1 MIDLKHEAE
10 NFVPMDLGPDAEN
23 DKSDITWAYQLYNKS
38 LGYIKKGFV
47 EMARQNL
54 KKALALNP
62 DLYPARML
70 LGVCLFE
77 NGDRVGAMRTFNAIR
92 DIKYKRLALSYYD
105 YLSEEADRPAEES
118 GKILI
123 LTKLYKEATGVS
135 VSTKANS
142 ETKPERKTGPAPIK
156 QEEDHIPID
165 DDGKIEVP
173 KFIQERQKERQK
185 QTIVYSHTND
195 GVVEEIVK
203 QKREA
208 AKNIARKTGEAQ
220 TPFKFNSVY
229 NKKIF
234 GEERKE
240 ETPNKKE
247 ETHERNAKDNMVI
260 SIASIIILVYMV
272 IVSILLM
279 QNMTENRR
287 LKNNYADLQK
297 QYEEAI
303 ITPTPKPYIPPTPSP
318 EPVFEEYDAESGE
331 AETETETET
340 NENTD
345 TTNS

>member
-105 YLSEEADRPAEES
+105 YLSEEAERPAEES

-135 VSTKANS
+135 VSIKAK
-142 ETKPERKTGPAPIK
+142 EDKPEEKKPLMPIR
-156 QEEDHIPID
+156 QEDDHIPID

-173 KFIQERQKERQK
+173 KFIQERQRERQK

-208 AKNIARKTGEAQ
+208 AQDIARKSGEAKS
-220 TPFKFNSVY
+220 PFRFNSVY

-234 GEERKE
+234 GEDRREEKE
-240 ETPNKKE
+240 DKKE
-247 ETHERNAKDNMVI
+247 TIQEKSAKENMVV
-260 SIASIIILVYMV
+260 SIASIVILIYMV

-287 LKNNYADLQK
+287 LKNSYADLEK
-297 QYEEAI
+297 QYQEAI

-318 EPVFEEYDAESGE
+318 EPVYEEVTDEQDTTENES
-331 AETETETET
+331 
-340 NENTD
+340 NTD
-345 TTNS
+345 TENS